1 MSQEINRIANFW
13 KKEYSNY
20 VTDYLAYEATE
31 QLKTFASFFAAGKSY
46 FYILNM
52 HNLELDYLSPEV
64 ENFIDMPLEE
74 ITVKDLLATVL
85 PSEIESIEN
94 KEAVMGDFFNRHLSK
109 EELRD
114 YKVIYSYRMRTPE
127 GEERVMLHQATMLS
141 LTENGKI
148 QHALSQHI
156 DISHLK
162 VTSSKDVSFISMKK
176 DRKSFYNINT
186 EKGVFDPSL
195 REFKEVD
202 LVLQLSTREK
212 EIINKLAEGYS
223 AEEIGE
229 LLNLSVHTIR
239 THRKNILHK
248 SGCNNTAQLVAKCI
262 TAGAISLHNDK
273 II

>member
-1 MSQEINRIANFW
+1 MLQEIDRIANFW

-20 VTDYLAYEATE
+20 VPDYLAYEATE
-31 QLKTFASFFAAGKSY
+31 QLKKFASFFAAGKSY
-46 FYILNM
+46 FYILNL

-64 ENFIDMPLEE
+64 ENFIDMPLKD
-74 ITVKDLLATVL
+74 ITIKDLLSTVI
-85 PSEIESIEN
+85 PSEIESIEK
-94 KEAVMGDFFNRHLSK
+94 KEAVIGDFFNRYLNK
-109 EELRD
+109 EEMTD
-114 YKVIYSYRMRTPE
+114 YKVIYSYRICTPK

-162 VTSSKDVSFISMKK
+162 VTSSADISFISMKK
-176 DRKSFYNINT
+176 DKKSFYNINT
-186 EKGVFDPSL
+186 EKGIFDPSL
-195 REFKEVD
+195 TEFKEED
-202 LVLQLSTREK
+202 LMVQLSAREK

-223 AEEIGE
+223 AEEIGQ

-262 TAGAISLHNDK
+262 TAGVISLHNDK